1 MQNDLVRGP
10 YFFEGTANKQF
21 LQCFD
26 IQEDIKISCSRS
38 VVPSFF
44 SRFFASL
51 RMTMQKRLRMT
62 EKQHS
67 ERLIK
72 GDEKAVNGRRTRMA
86 ADQRG
91 TRGQKCHRTIPTD
104 TETFSECLEPNCGI
118 SMDMSEAS
126 TTSWE
131 TPATSLPNT
140 RAYFIPGCG
149 RNS

>member
-1 MQNDLVRGP
+1 MVPTFLRGP
-10 YFFEGTANKQF
+10 RTRYFYILLNIKA
-21 LQCFD
+21 LQ
-26 IQEDIKISCSRS
+26 KTVCSRS